1 MLLILS
7 DEIGS
12 RYCQHLTN
20 GEMTQEEL
28 IEMSFKFF
36 AEGTKES
43 IPSRFNL
50 RIINNY
56 FPECEDEISLILG
69 RKVMSKVLW

>member
-1 MLLILS
+1 
-7 DEIGS
+7 
-12 RYCQHLTN
+12 
-20 GEMTQEEL
+20 
-28 IEMSFKFF
+28 MSFKFF